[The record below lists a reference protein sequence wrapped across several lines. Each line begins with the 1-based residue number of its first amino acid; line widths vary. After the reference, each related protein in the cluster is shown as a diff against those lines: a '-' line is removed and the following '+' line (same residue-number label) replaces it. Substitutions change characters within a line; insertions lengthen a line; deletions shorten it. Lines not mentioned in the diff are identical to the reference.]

1 MPAKLT
7 EDERHAQR
15 RLIGLINT
23 GSTTYLCSTH
33 LGFFREWDREEWAE
47 GIHVADE
54 HEVMAAL
61 DTLGIPYLAEI
72 MKGMFPGQ
80 PFHPMG
86 RTGTDI
92 RIPWDDFDRVL
103 HWMPSFQKRID
114 AAEAAGPDDLK
125 SGRVWN
131 RNAPPPEKRGPIR
144 RVRARRIGFHTDE
157 GVVLLGRDGGGVLY
171 RRESAIPTD

>member
-1 MPAKLT
+1 M
-7 EDERHAQR
+7 
-15 RLIGLINT
+15 LIGLINT
-23 GSTTYLCSTH
+23 GPTVYLCSTH
-33 LGFFREWDREEWAE
+33 LGLFREWRNQEFEEYEATS
-47 GIHVADE
+47 DQD
-54 HEVMAAL
+54 VMAAL
-61 DTLGIPYLAEI
+61 DTLDIPHLAYV

-80 PFHPMG
+80 PFYPMG

-92 RIPWDDFDRVL
+92 RIPWDDFGSVL

-131 RNAPPPEKRGPIR
+131 RNALPPEKRGPIR
-144 RVRARRIGFHTDE
+144 KVRARRLGFHTDE

-171 RRESAIPTD
+171 RRGAPIPTD